1 MKCRISIKASGA
13 SHFIRF
19 GVQRAEFVGESTA
32 APSIAAWNA
41 LFGRNQRHSAPF
53 VAPGHHFRR
62 FFHQRGTFSQRGP
75 ENQSLAAVGAVKEQ
89 SKHDVDD
96 DDYVD
101 DDYVD
106 DDDDGGDDD
115 VDCNDGVKFGIT
127 EEAIDKVGRGFVANF
142 RSIEEADN
150 SSRRLQSSS
159 NRISQ
164 VSHGE

>member
-1 MKCRISIKASGA
+1 M
-13 SHFIRF
+13 
-19 GVQRAEFVGESTA
+19 
-32 APSIAAWNA
+32 
-41 LFGRNQRHSAPF
+41 
-53 VAPGHHFRR
+53 
-62 FFHQRGTFSQRGP
+62 
-75 ENQSLAAVGAVKEQ
+75 AAVGAVEEQ

-96 DDYVD
+96 DDD
-101 DDYVD
+101 D

-115 VDCNDGVKFGIT
+115 VDCNDGVKFGIA
-127 EEAIDKVGRGFVANF
+127 EEAIGEVGRGFVANF